1 VEAPAW
7 QLFERVADEYDEVL
21 PFFSTFGASIMSTVD
36 LWAGC
41 RVLDLGAGRGALT
54 RAAAER
60 GSDVIAIDASPAMTA
75 LTAQLKGVHACVMD
89 AHALGFRDGSFDVVA
104 SAFVLHLLDD
114 PARAAREAYRVLV
127 PGGVFVVP
135 GGGGPLSQLS
145 TSLDELFSEFAG
157 LRPAGSDF
165 GQPVRLRDLLHAA
178 GFTDIRDR
186 PASVRI
192 DVPDNETLWRW
203 MMSHGY
209 RAFVEALPVP
219 HRERFRQRVLQLP
232 PYDRA
237 LSRRTSVWSGRKG
250 QV

>member
-36 LWAGC
+36 LWPGC

-60 GSDVIAIDASPAMTA
+60 GAEVIAIDASPAMTA
-75 LTAQLKGVHACVMD
+75 LTARLHGVRACVMD
-89 AHALGFRDGSFDVVA
+89 AHALGFRDGSFHVVA
-104 SAFVLHLLDD
+104 SAFVLHLLDE
-114 PARAAREAYRVLV
+114 PTRAAREAYRVLV
-127 PGGVFVVP
+127 PGGRFVLP
-135 GGGGPLSQLS
+135 GGGAPVSRLS
-145 TSLDELFSEFAG
+145 TGLDELFVEFAG
-157 LRPAGSDF
+157 LRPAGSEF
-165 GQPVRLRDLLHAA
+165 GRPLSAEDLLRAT
-178 GFTDIRDR
+178 GFTDIQDR
-186 PASVRI
+186 PATVTVN
-192 DVPDNETLWRW
+192 VPDNETLWRW

-209 RAFVEALPVP
+209 RAFVEALPSP